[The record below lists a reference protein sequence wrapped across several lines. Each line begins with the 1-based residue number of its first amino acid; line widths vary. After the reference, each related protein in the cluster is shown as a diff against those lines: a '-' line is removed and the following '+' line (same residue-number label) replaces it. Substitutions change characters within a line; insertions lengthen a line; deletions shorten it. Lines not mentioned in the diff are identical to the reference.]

1 MQSLKAYLHPTPPFS
16 KLCLWVIDM
25 VQILKLATIK
35 VTLEMRMLL
44 HKNIVKRCLVVTS
57 NIILTGYNGDRK
69 GRTLFYV
76 LLWLYQWMELK
87 WIRSLDINVNSGLV
101 MELFWYCNFGTV
113 DDPVCYLCSWAI
125 SWLMSSNSL
134 MPVNSPEPT
143 ELELSCKKQQKRTK

>member
-57 NIILTGYNGDRK
+57 NIILTG
-69 GRTLFYV
+69 
-76 LLWLYQWMELK
+76 
-87 WIRSLDINVNSGLV
+87 
-101 MELFWYCNFGTV
+101 
-113 DDPVCYLCSWAI
+113 
-125 SWLMSSNSL
+125 
-134 MPVNSPEPT
+134 
-143 ELELSCKKQQKRTK
+143 